1 MEEEGGARRGRPAR
15 PVEGGRRRK
24 AEQRGAG
31 QRRVEREDG
40 GGGRYRVQQGGGG
53 DDGADG
59 GGATG
64 VRGQTDR
71 RGLSGCVCEW
81 IRMEKMR
88 EMNGLAVALFRKRR
102 YC

>member
-24 AEQRGAG
+24 AERGGAG

-40 GGGRYRVQQGGGG
+40 GGGRYRVQQGGE
-53 DDGADG
+53 DDSGADR

-64 VRGQTDR
+64 VDR
-71 RGLSGCVCEW
+71 RG
-81 IRMEKMR
+81 
-88 EMNGLAVALFRKRR
+88 GLRGI
-102 YC
+102 

>member
-24 AEQRGAG
+24 AERGGAG

-40 GGGRYRVQQGGGG
+40 GGGRYRVQQGGG
-53 DDGADG
+53 DGSADG

-64 VRGQTDR
+64 VDR
-71 RGLSGCVCEW
+71 RG
-81 IRMEKMR
+81 
-88 EMNGLAVALFRKRR
+88 GLRGDPVS
-102 YC
+102 